1 MGQTINSKSMVKSI
15 LRLIRYRNLIIVA
28 ATMYLMRFFI
38 LQPLLQQKGM
48 DLMLSEVDF
57 LMLML
62 ATVFITAAGYVI
74 NDYFDTRT
82 DLVNRPT
89 TVIVGREISRRVAI
103 SLHWILNA
111 IGVIFGIIV
120 SFAIG
125 KPILSLVFILIPGM
139 LWFYSTTYK
148 RQFLLGNIIVATLTA
163 IVPLMPLLFELPK
176 LYDAYWQILIFSPS
190 VFNIVIYWVGGYAL
204 FAFWLTLF
212 REIVKDIE
220 DFEGD
225 SEYGRNTLPV
235 ALGLSTSRI
244 VAAAILLVTIL
255 LLAYLF
261 GAYLNFLPNGQ
272 FDFFTFIYLI
282 VALVIPLFYMV
293 IRLLTADCKAHYH
306 TVSTISK
313 LVMLF
318 GILYAI
324 PFALLIR

>member
-1 MGQTINSKSMVKSI
+1 MLKSI
-15 LRLIRYRNLIIVA
+15 LQVVRYRNLIIVA

-38 LQPLLQQKGM
+38 LQPLLNQKGM
-48 DLMLSEVDF
+48 TLLLNELNF
-57 LMLML
+57 LMLTL

-82 DLVNRPT
+82 DLINRPQ
-89 TVIVGREISRRVAI
+89 TVIVGKSLSRRVVI
-103 SLHWILNA
+103 SLHWLLNVA
-111 IGVIFGIIV
+111 GVLLGIVV

-125 KPILSLVFILIPGM
+125 KPLLSLVFFVIPGL

-148 RQFLLGNIIVATLTA
+148 RQFLLGNIIVAFLTA
-163 IVPLMPLLFELPK
+163 LVPLMPLLFELPM
-176 LYDAYWQILIFSPS
+176 LYDTYWQTLIFVPS
-190 VFNIVIYWVGGYAL
+190 VFNTIIYWVGGYAI

-235 ALGLSTSRI
+235 VLGLLMSRTI
-244 VAAAILLVTIL
+244 AAAILLVTLL

-261 GAYLNFLPNGQ
+261 GAHLNFLPNGQ
-272 FDFFTFIYLI
+272 FDYFTFSYLAI
-282 VALVIPLFYMV
+282 ALVIPLFYMIV
-293 IRLLTADCKAHYH
+293 RLLTAENKAHYH
-306 TVSTISK
+306 MVSLAAK
-313 LVMLF
+313 LVMLL

-324 PFALLIR
+324 PFRFLLGG

>member
-1 MGQTINSKSMVKSI
+1 MFKSI
-15 LRLIRYRNLIIVA
+15 LRIIRYRNLIIVA

-48 DLMLSEVDF
+48 DILLSEVNF
-57 LMLML
+57 LLLSL

-82 DLVNRPT
+82 DLVNRPS
-89 TVIVGREISRRVAI
+89 TVIVGRTMSRRFAI
-103 SLHWILNA
+103 SLHWVLNA
-111 IGVIFGIIV
+111 IGVVFGIIV
-120 SFAIG
+120 SFAVG
-125 KPILSLVFILIPGM
+125 KPLLSLVFVLIPGI

-148 RQFLLGNIIVATLTA
+148 RQFLLGNIIVAALTA

-176 LYDAYWQILIFSPS
+176 LYDVYWQTLILNPSIF
-190 VFNIVIYWVGGYAL
+190 NNVIYWVGGYAL

-235 ALGLSTSRI
+235 VLGLNTSRI
-244 VAAAILLVTIL
+244 VAAAILLVTVL
-255 LLAYLF
+255 LLSYLF

-272 FDFFTFIYLI
+272 FDIFTFIYLV
-282 VALVIPLFYMV
+282 VALVIPMFYMV
-293 IRLLTADCKAHYH
+293 VRLLTADCKAHYH
-306 TVSTISK
+306 AVSTLSK
-313 LVMLF
+313 WVMLF

-324 PFALLIR
+324 LFALIIKG

>member
-1 MGQTINSKSMVKSI
+1 MLKSI
-15 LRLIRYRNLIIVA
+15 LQVVRYRNLIIVA

-38 LQPLLQQKGM
+38 LQPLLNQKGM
-48 DLMLSEVDF
+48 TLLLNELNF
-57 LMLML
+57 LMLTL

-82 DLVNRPT
+82 DLINRPQ
-89 TVIVGREISRRVAI
+89 TVIVGKSLSRRVVI
-103 SLHWILNA
+103 SLHWLLNVA
-111 IGVIFGIIV
+111 GVALGIIV

-125 KPILSLVFILIPGM
+125 KPLLSLVFFVIPGL

-148 RQFLLGNIIVATLTA
+148 RQFLLGNIIVAFLTA
-163 IVPLMPLLFELPK
+163 LVPLMPLLFELPM
-176 LYDAYWQILIFSPS
+176 LYDTYWQTLIFVPS
-190 VFNIVIYWVGGYAL
+190 VFNTIIYWVGGYAI

-235 ALGLSTSRI
+235 VLGLLMSRTI
-244 VAAAILLVTIL
+244 AAAILLVTLL

-261 GAYLNFLPNGQ
+261 GAHLNFLPNGQ
-272 FDFFTFIYLI
+272 FDYFTFSYLAI
-282 VALVIPLFYMV
+282 ALVIPLFYMIV
-293 IRLLTADCKAHYH
+293 RLLTAENKAHYH
-306 TVSTISK
+306 MVSLAAK
-313 LVMLF
+313 LVMLL

-324 PFALLIR
+324 PFRFLLGG

>member
-1 MGQTINSKSMVKSI
+1 MLKSI
-15 LRLIRYRNLIIVA
+15 LQVVRYRNLIIVA

-38 LQPLLQQKGM
+38 LQPLLNQKGM
-48 DLMLSEVDF
+48 TLLLNELNF
-57 LMLML
+57 LMLTL

-82 DLVNRPT
+82 DLINRPQ
-89 TVIVGREISRRVAI
+89 TVIVGKSLSRRVVI
-103 SLHWILNA
+103 SLHWLLNVA
-111 IGVIFGIIV
+111 GVALGIVV

-125 KPILSLVFILIPGM
+125 KPLLSLVFFVIPGL

-148 RQFLLGNIIVATLTA
+148 RQFLLGNIIVAFLTA
-163 IVPLMPLLFELPK
+163 LVPLMPLLFELPM
-176 LYDAYWQILIFSPS
+176 LYDTYWQTLIFVPS
-190 VFNIVIYWVGGYAL
+190 VFNTIIYWVGGYAI

-235 ALGLSTSRI
+235 VLGLLMSRTI
-244 VAAAILLVTIL
+244 AAAILLVTLL

-261 GAYLNFLPNGQ
+261 GAHLNFLPNGQ
-272 FDFFTFIYLI
+272 FDYFTFSYLAI
-282 VALVIPLFYMV
+282 ALVIPLFYMIV
-293 IRLLTADCKAHYH
+293 RLLTAENKAHYH
-306 TVSTISK
+306 MVSLAAK
-313 LVMLF
+313 LVMLL

-324 PFALLIR
+324 PFRFLLGG

>member
-1 MGQTINSKSMVKSI
+1 MLKSI
-15 LRLIRYRNLIIVA
+15 LQVVRYRNLIIVA

-38 LQPLLQQKGM
+38 LQPLLHQKGM
-48 DLMLSEVDF
+48 TLLLNELNF
-57 LMLML
+57 LMLTL

-82 DLVNRPT
+82 DLINRPQ
-89 TVIVGREISRRVAI
+89 TVIVGKSLSRRVVI
-103 SLHWILNA
+103 SLHWLLNVA
-111 IGVIFGIIV
+111 GVALGIVV

-125 KPILSLVFILIPGM
+125 KPLLSLVFFVIPGL

-148 RQFLLGNIIVATLTA
+148 RQFLLGNIIVAFLTA
-163 IVPLMPLLFELPK
+163 LVPLMPLLFELPM
-176 LYDAYWQILIFSPS
+176 LYDTYWQTLIFVPS
-190 VFNIVIYWVGGYAL
+190 VFNTIIYWVGGYAI

-235 ALGLSTSRI
+235 VLGLLMSRTI
-244 VAAAILLVTIL
+244 AAAILLVTLL

-261 GAYLNFLPNGQ
+261 GAHLNFLPNGQ
-272 FDFFTFIYLI
+272 FDYFTFSYLAI
-282 VALVIPLFYMV
+282 ALVIPLFYMIV
-293 IRLLTADCKAHYH
+293 RLLTAENKAHYH
-306 TVSTISK
+306 MVSLAAK
-313 LVMLF
+313 LVMLL

-324 PFALLIR
+324 PFRFLLGG

>member
-1 MGQTINSKSMVKSI
+1 MLKSI
-15 LRLIRYRNLIIVA
+15 VQVVRYRNLIIVA

-38 LQPLLQQKGM
+38 LQPLLNQKGM
-48 DLMLSEVDF
+48 TLLLNELNF
-57 LMLML
+57 LMLTL

-82 DLVNRPT
+82 DLINRPQ
-89 TVIVGREISRRVAI
+89 TVIVGKSLSRRVVI
-103 SLHWILNA
+103 SLHWLLNVA
-111 IGVIFGIIV
+111 GVALGIIV

-125 KPILSLVFILIPGM
+125 KPLLSLVFFVIPGL

-148 RQFLLGNIIVATLTA
+148 RQFLLGNIIVAFLTA
-163 IVPLMPLLFELPK
+163 LVPLMPLLFELPM
-176 LYDAYWQILIFSPS
+176 LYDTYWQTLIFVPS
-190 VFNIVIYWVGGYAL
+190 VFNTIIYWVGGYAI

-235 ALGLSTSRI
+235 VLGLLMSRTI
-244 VAAAILLVTIL
+244 AAAILLVTLL

-261 GAYLNFLPNGQ
+261 GAHLNFLPNGQ
-272 FDFFTFIYLI
+272 FDYFTFSYLAI
-282 VALVIPLFYMV
+282 ALVIPLFYMIV
-293 IRLLTADCKAHYH
+293 RLLTAENKAHYH
-306 TVSTISK
+306 MVSLAAK
-313 LVMLF
+313 LVMLL

-324 PFALLIR
+324 PFRFLLGG